1 MLAGLSFAG
10 AASAQTSPQQP
21 TGVEGTPGTY
31 WVSGKIKL
39 SWDAPTDGVSHLPNT
54 EYRVWLSDGTGSW
67 STWSTFPSAPEESG
81 GKVTAITRELDGTRD
96 RGRLWDL
103 EVRHCNAAT
112 PKICSG
118 TGAGTFIV
126 TATPAPRV
134 FNVGAVRVHN
144 TTTEV
149 KLLFQRS
156 PNPETGNNGFDESY
170 YEVGYTTD
178 LSATAPESA
187 SLHKISVA
195 SNRSLQDHVFTLAP
209 RTRYKLFIRSVVE
222 GNVPGFGHRRE
233 YESPWKTVTLNE
245 SPKKPGHLQGT
256 PADNYTNVID
266 LDWIDTGNSGEDLS
280 KAQYRL
286 KFHDLTQWSNWT
298 LFWGTPSTSDGR
310 VRARTGGIQYTNG
323 QGSVFDVQVRNCKS
337 DGTTCGPA
345 AQIHTGTRPPKVFSV
360 GAEATASGSN
370 NYDIKITFDPRPSP
384 SNPAAGFWQSF
395 YEFGWSTNT
404 RAQYPDDSTKIWGHR
419 IDGGTPE
426 NRDKRD
432 HTFSGVARASAYKL
446 FIRTYLQETSGG
458 NAVIWRSPWQAATV
472 STRTTLPA
480 PTIRPYG
487 AERVHVTTEITHIE
501 GLDEDALQ
509 FDIQWRRQGSGG
521 NWILQTIPADDS
533 RVKTRWAAS
542 PTETFWYWDVKFGNV
557 PTLYPNA
564 NWEYRVRFVH
574 KGGGSGGNDLNGS
587 WSSIKSFRTRPVGV
601 NGVALEDQLGA
612 EITWSDPFAGIDG
625 TAPTLR
631 IERAE
636 SGGNSWDKVGEDLAK
651 DATSRIDTSEGLVAY
666 QGHNYRLVLTDNSHA
681 LGSTGAIFMNEGNPN
696 APPNLA
702 AQEVYR
708 DPTQVRITWDNSNRN
723 PDLYAM
729 QYQGDGVGD
738 NLITTGCSD
747 GKGSEDCSNVTSP
760 IFLSD
765 LDSSKIYTIDVI
777 AVWNNDDGT
786 TTTKTSAI
794 DYSPSEAPT
803 TPSVSAEGSVLHRR
817 GLKVIPSWPENPGHQ
832 TFEIY
837 YRKKGDTNWLQSQ
850 DNDGNPVNPI
860 PDLLGNTEYEVYTV
874 EGFPAV
880 DDPNNPGEIL
890 WPKITRE
897 SEVGTGTPWHPHPE
911 FTVHSGDESLQVTI
925 EDPSGYPPSLKPSYY
940 IGITRDFGNL
950 PDLDWEVASPF
961 GIRSLPNGAL
971 VQNGVTYK
979 VAVFAKYA
987 DYDLEDDPNK
997 IPFANGFVK
1006 VGPSELGSYFKEQ
1019 TPADGGPQF
1028 GMSEPLNVVAD
1039 GTGANL
1045 VVMSWNAP
1053 GSGGGG
1059 GGASFLASMMR
1070 GSTQSGGR
1078 SSGQIT
1084 YEVTYKPES
1093 ADWEA
1098 GGTQQTPDTSTTI
1111 SNLNPGQTYDF
1122 RVRALSTDSSGA
1134 WSETA
1139 TATTDEGE
1147 STRPE
1152 SLESPTTA
1160 TTAAQTLD
1168 LAFSAPAD
1176 SSDWVA
1182 ANSQYRVLGQVN
1194 GASWSDWTTVQGAT
1208 VSGGTISGTTQA
1220 DLAIGQ
1226 LYDVAVRWCGET
1238 PSDETCSAASDTAVG
1253 ATPASAPT
1261 AALAVADPNS
1271 ATQMWL
1277 SWEIADVGDGQ
1288 NPHATYELGYS
1299 TDTAAEEPATRVD
1312 AADVPAFG
1320 ATGAVLEG
1328 LAADTEYRL
1337 YVRSVIVQQGETLFA
1352 SPWAWDTDTTQAP
1365 DSPSLVLGEA
1375 PADPSYQAGTAIEAL
1390 ALPEATGGT
1399 GDIGHALQPASWNGL
1414 SFDAAS
1420 RTLSG
1425 TPTAAGQ
1432 QTYTYTATDAAGTSA
1447 ELEFTATVAADAVP
1461 TYEGIDSPAL
1471 EFTEGEAID
1480 PVTLPAATGGDG
1492 ALTYTVSPTLADGL
1506 AFDAASRTLSGT
1518 PETEADSATW
1528 TLAATDA
1535 GNDTAELTFTIAV
1548 APPPATRPENLDVVT
1563 SAQTAW
1569 KALDVAFDAP
1579 PTGSAWV
1586 AAKSQIRVLGMKP
1599 GAKRTGWRPFAS
1611 VTVEDG
1617 RAQASTASWMAI
1629 GRVYEVEVRWC
1640 EANGRTCSEASDM
1653 VYGASPASVPTDA
1666 GTAVTE
1672 PVSETALLL
1681 HWSISPI
1688 GGKKNLQAAYEI
1700 GYSTQTDAETP
1711 ETLLAD
1717 VPAFGTKEAEI
1728 DGFESGTA
1736 YRLYVRSVIDWQG
1749 TRHFASDWA
1758 SATATTPAGAESLAR
1773 QQLQGELA
1781 KHARALLEDASTV
1794 IGQRFTAGSG
1804 SGGDALT
1811 ALASVFGGAGGSA
1824 CPRQVALGDC
1834 LPQPGIGQPG
1844 IGQPGE
1850 PWDPERDYQP
1860 PMTTQGQ
1867 GLGTLLQRLQTQNF
1881 SLSLNRTLLGETDD
1895 APQPVQLALWGSGGT
1910 AFQGGQGQR
1919 FVGLD
1924 ARLGTQWLTGV
1935 AVAQGGSAFQPV
1947 GGATGGELGSA
1958 LTTVYP
1964 YLRGQLSDTLAVW
1977 SLAGWGWGDLTSRW
1991 QDPYRPGQTV
2001 TLDGALGLNLGLAG
2015 VEQTVYAGDGL
2026 SVAVVG
2032 DYGWSQLAVSGLAG
2046 GSLGAVVHRSRLGVT
2061 SDYASSDGALRGT
2074 LRLSGRLDG
2083 GAGERAQG
2091 AEMTGSLHYGLG
2103 RWTGGVTGHW
2113 YGATQALA
2121 GVATQGLQLVLERR
2135 AATDGTGWTGR
2146 LAPGWGTA
2154 AGLGAGPGAGTP
2166 LLATVG
2172 GVGSVAGAPTLR
2184 VDGQVAWGLRL
2195 GDEQG
2200 LLVRPFANVGMAAAG
2215 QQMRAGVQPE
2225 GPVQLN
2231 LTVEHLRRPTAP
2243 ATMGV
2248 LLQVD
2253 TTF

>member
-1 MLAGLSFAG
+1 M
-10 AASAQTSPQQP
+10 
-21 TGVEGTPGTY
+21 V
-31 WVSGKIKL
+31 
-39 SWDAPTDGVSHLPNT
+39 
-54 EYRVWLSDGTGSW
+54 
-67 STWSTFPSAPEESG
+67 
-81 GKVTAITRELDGTRD
+81 
-96 RGRLWDL
+96 
-103 EVRHCNAAT
+103 
-112 PKICSG
+112 
-118 TGAGTFIV
+118 
-126 TATPAPRV
+126 
-134 FNVGAVRVHN
+134 
-144 TTTEV
+144 
-149 KLLFQRS
+149 
-156 PNPETGNNGFDESY
+156 
-170 YEVGYTTD
+170 
-178 LSATAPESA
+178 
-187 SLHKISVA
+187 
-195 SNRSLQDHVFTLAP
+195 
-209 RTRYKLFIRSVVE
+209 
-222 GNVPGFGHRRE
+222 
-233 YESPWKTVTLNE
+233 
-245 SPKKPGHLQGT
+245 
-256 PADNYTNVID
+256 
-266 LDWIDTGNSGEDLS
+266 
-280 KAQYRL
+280 
-286 KFHDLTQWSNWT
+286 
-298 LFWGTPSTSDGR
+298 
-310 VRARTGGIQYTNG
+310 
-323 QGSVFDVQVRNCKS
+323 
-337 DGTTCGPA
+337 
-345 AQIHTGTRPPKVFSV
+345 
-360 GAEATASGSN
+360 
-370 NYDIKITFDPRPSP
+370 
-384 SNPAAGFWQSF
+384 
-395 YEFGWSTNT
+395 TNT
-404 RAQYPDDSTKIWGHR
+404 RAQYPDDSTKEYDFRLAEHR
-419 IDGGTPE
+419 
-426 NRDKRD
+426 NKRD
-432 HTFSGVARASAYKL
+432 HTFSGVVDAEGYKL
-446 FIRTYLQETSGG
+446 FVRTYIKEFGHLG
-458 NAVIWRSPWQAATV
+458 NQVLWRSPWQAAAV
-472 STRTTLPA
+472 STLSSLPA

-487 AERVHVTTEITHIE
+487 ADGVSVTTEVNHIE
-501 GLDEDALQ
+501 GLDEDALH
-509 FDIQWRRQGSGG
+509 FGIRWRRKDSSDS
-521 NWILQTIPADDS
+521 WITQSIPADDP

-542 PTETFWYWDVKFGNV
+542 PTETFWYWDVKFGNDG
-557 PTLYPNA
+557 TIYPNA
-564 NWEYRVRFVH
+564 SYEYQVRFEH
-574 KGGGSGGNDLNGS
+574 GSGGSTLAGTYS
-587 WSSIKSFRTRPVGV
+587 TEKYFQTRPTGV

-612 EITWSDPFAGIDG
+612 EITWSDPFTGIDS
-625 TAPTLR
+625 PPDLK
-631 IERAE
+631 IERTEA
-636 SGGNSWDKVGEDLAK
+636 NSNAAWTKLADLTAG
-651 DATSRIDTSEGLVAY
+651 DTSYTDTSSSLEDY
-666 QGHNYRLVLTDNSHA
+666 QGYNYRLALSSNDHV
-681 LGSTGAIFMNEGNPN
+681 LGSTGEVFMNKDPVVR
-696 APPNLA
+696 PVNLA

-708 DPTQVRITWDNSNRN
+708 DPTQARVTWEA
-723 PDLYAM
+723 PDYTEPDRYEM
-729 QYQGDGVGD
+729 EYKESTSTTWT
-738 NLITTGCSD
+738 TTGCSD
-747 GKGSEDCSNVTSP
+747 GKGNDSCGDVISP
-760 IFLSD
+760 RFLSG
-765 LDSSKIYTIDVI
+765 LD
-777 AVWNNDDGT
+777 N
-786 TTTKTSAI
+786 TKTYDIRMNAVYITQSGGI
-794 DYSPSEAPT
+794 TYTNKWWSDIQYSPAEAPT
-803 TPSVSAEGSVLHRR
+803 TPSVSVEGSVLHRR
-817 GLKVIPSWPENPGHQ
+817 ALKVIPSWPENTGHQ

-880 DDPNNPGEIL
+880 DDPNNPGEVL
-890 WPKITRE
+890 WPKITRR
-897 SEVGTGTPWHPHPE
+897 STVGLAEGTDVPRHPHPE

-1506 AFDAASRTLSGT
+1506 AFDAASRTPTDAAGTSAELEFTATVAADAVPTYEGIDSPALEFTEGEAIDPVTLPAATGGDGALTYTVSPTLADGLAFDAASRTLSGT

-1548 APPPATRPENLDVVT
+1548 AQRHPGNRGRQCHLDTRGDGRGQRHRRTHLYHRRGPA
-1563 SAQTAW
+1563 AGH
-1569 KALDVAFDAP
+1569 AP
-1579 PTGSAWV
+1579 GESGRGHLGPDRLEGAGRGLRCPTHGVRLGRSQEPDPGLGHETGS
-1586 AAKSQIRVLGMKP
+1586 
-1599 GAKRTGWRPFAS
+1599 
-1611 VTVEDG
+1611 
-1617 RAQASTASWMAI
+1617 QAH
-1629 GRVYEVEVRWC
+1629 R
-1640 EANGRTCSEASDM
+1640 
-1653 VYGASPASVPTDA
+1653 
-1666 GTAVTE
+1666 
-1672 PVSETALLL
+1672 
-1681 HWSISPI
+1681 
-1688 GGKKNLQAAYEI
+1688 
-1700 GYSTQTDAETP
+1700 
-1711 ETLLAD
+1711 
-1717 VPAFGTKEAEI
+1717 
-1728 DGFESGTA
+1728 
-1736 YRLYVRSVIDWQG
+1736 
-1749 TRHFASDWA
+1749 
-1758 SATATTPAGAESLAR
+1758 
-1773 QQLQGELA
+1773 
-1781 KHARALLEDASTV
+1781 
-1794 IGQRFTAGSG
+1794 
-1804 SGGDALT
+1804 
-1811 ALASVFGGAGGSA
+1811 LASI
-1824 CPRQVALGDC
+1824 RQ
-1834 LPQPGIGQPG
+1834 
-1844 IGQPGE
+1844 
-1850 PWDPERDYQP
+1850 R
-1860 PMTTQGQ
+1860 
-1867 GLGTLLQRLQTQNF
+1867 
-1881 SLSLNRTLLGETDD
+1881 
-1895 APQPVQLALWGSGGT
+1895 
-1910 AFQGGQGQR
+1910 
-1919 FVGLD
+1919 
-1924 ARLGTQWLTGV
+1924 
-1935 AVAQGGSAFQPV
+1935 
-1947 GGATGGELGSA
+1947 
-1958 LTTVYP
+1958 
-1964 YLRGQLSDTLAVW
+1964 
-1977 SLAGWGWGDLTSRW
+1977 
-1991 QDPYRPGQTV
+1991 
-2001 TLDGALGLNLGLAG
+2001 
-2015 VEQTVYAGDGL
+2015 
-2026 SVAVVG
+2026 
-2032 DYGWSQLAVSGLAG
+2032 
-2046 GSLGAVVHRSRLGVT
+2046 
-2061 SDYASSDGALRGT
+2061 
-2074 LRLSGRLDG
+2074 DG
-2083 GAGERAQG
+2083 G
-2091 AEMTGSLHYGLG
+2091 
-2103 RWTGGVTGHW
+2103 
-2113 YGATQALA
+2113 
-2121 GVATQGLQLVLERR
+2121 RR
-2135 AATDGTGWTGR
+2135 A
-2146 LAPGWGTA
+2146 
-2154 AGLGAGPGAGTP
+2154 
-2166 LLATVG
+2166 
-2172 GVGSVAGAPTLR
+2172 
-2184 VDGQVAWGLRL
+2184 
-2195 GDEQG
+2195 
-2200 LLVRPFANVGMAAAG
+2200 
-2215 QQMRAGVQPE
+2215 RAGVHRVLDGHRPGLRSRSALVRGQRPHLQR
-2225 GPVQLN
+2225 GLG
-2231 LTVEHLRRPTAP
+2231 HGLRRQPGLSPDGRRDGGHGAGVGDGPAP
-2243 ATMGV
+2243 ALEHQPHRGQKEPASR
-2248 LLQVD
+2248 LRDRLQHTD
-2253 TTF
+2253 RR